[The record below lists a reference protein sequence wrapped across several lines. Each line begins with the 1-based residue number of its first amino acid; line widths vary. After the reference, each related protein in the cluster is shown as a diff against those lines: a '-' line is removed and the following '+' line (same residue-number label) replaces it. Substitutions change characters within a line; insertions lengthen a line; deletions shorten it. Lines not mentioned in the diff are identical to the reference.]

1 MIENPASAA
10 YDSQAS
16 ASANILRAA
25 VLMGVLRRA
34 GVSMCVVSPG
44 SRSAPLVLAAART
57 AGLELWVALDERSA
71 GFIALGQARRSG
83 GPVALLCTS
92 GSAPAHYFPAVI
104 EASEAGIPLIVL
116 SADRPAEL
124 RNCAAGQTIDQIE
137 LFGKYVRQF
146 VECSIPDSTTSD
158 SFSGLLNPVA
168 AALVAAT
175 GNHPG
180 PVHLNIPFREPLVP
194 AANALAL
201 SDPDWLAERLRPILD
216 ALPQALPGDA
226 LPGKD
231 VAPRVPAQWTSGK
244 RGLIL
249 VGAHP
254 AAGGGAS
261 FADAVLA
268 LSRWLGWPV
277 LADAASPLRYH
288 PKSRSQVIAHY
299 DVLLRDTAIADS
311 CQPEMVLQFGAL
323 PTAKVLRQWLSG
335 LTVETVIVDPRP
347 RNLDPLQRPHQRWFT
362 TAQALAAIEGA
373 ALAKRIESS
382 WNDCWQRMDTAASEA
397 LAVAGEV
404 HLKSPETFCEPL
416 WPQVMVRALDGI
428 TCDLHFASS
437 MPVRDAEW
445 FMPVAAIHGE
455 GFSNRGA
462 NGIDG
467 TLSTAIGAAHRSNRP
482 MVLVCGD
489 LAFLHDANA
498 LLSARQ
504 MCGSLTVVL
513 IDNGGGR
520 IFESLPIVQHEADFE
535 TYFATPQK
543 VDFASLAAAHG
554 IVLAD
559 LPAVSAVTMLR
570 DAVSQAG
577 VKILRLHSDNSQ
589 AIKIRREFFSA
600 MQAAAILQLN
610 SAEQ

>member
-1 MIENPASAA
+1 
-10 YDSQAS
+10 
-16 ASANILRAA
+16 
-25 VLMGVLRRA
+25 MGVLQRA
-34 GVSMCVVSPG
+34 GVSLCVVSPG

-57 AGLELWVALDERSA
+57 AGLEIWVAVDERSA
-71 GFIALGQARRSG
+71 AFIALGHARRSG
-83 GPVALLCTS
+83 RPVALLCTS

-116 SADRPAEL
+116 SADRPPEL

-137 LFGKYVRQF
+137 LFGNYVRQF
-146 VECSIPDSTTSD
+146 VECSLPESASDDSLCD
-158 SFSGLLNPVA
+158 LRNLVA

-194 AANALAL
+194 AADVPVL
-201 SDPDWLAERLRPILD
+201 SDSDWREQRLAPILD
-216 ALPQALPGDA
+216 ALPQAPPGDA

-231 VAPRVPAQWTSGK
+231 AAPRVPAEWAAGK

-254 AAGGGAS
+254 ATGGGAS

-268 LSRWLGWPV
+268 LSRWLAWPV

-288 PKSRSQVIAHY
+288 LKSSGQVVAHY
-299 DVLLRDTAIADS
+299 DVLLRNSAIADS
-311 CQPEMVLQFGAL
+311 CQPEVVLQFGAL

-347 RNLDPLQRPHQRWFT
+347 RNLDPLHRPHQRWFT
-362 TAQALAAIEGA
+362 TAQALVAVEGA
-373 ALAKRIESS
+373 AAVKQTESS
-382 WNDCWQRMDTAASEA
+382 WNDRWQRMDSAATEA
-397 LAVAGEV
+397 LAAACEAR
-404 HLKSPETFCEPL
+404 LKSPETFCEAL
-416 WPQVMVRALDGI
+416 WPQVLVHALKGI
-428 TCDLHFASS
+428 SCDLHFASS

-445 FMPVAAIHGE
+445 LIPVAAIQGE

-482 MVLVCGD
+482 MVLICGD

-498 LLSARQ
+498 LLCARQ
-504 MCGSLTVVL
+504 LCGSLTVVL

-520 IFESLPIVQHEADFE
+520 IFESLPIVEHAADFE
-535 TYFATPQK
+535 TLFATPQQ

-554 IVLAD
+554 IAFAEL
-559 LPAVSAVTMLR
+559 SAASAAAMIR
-570 DAVSQAG
+570 DAVSCTG
-577 VKILRLHSDNSQ
+577 VKILRLQSANPL
-589 AIKIRREFFSA
+589 AIKIRRECFAA
-600 MQAAAILQLN
+600 MQAAAALQLN
-610 SAEQ
+610 SGKQ

>member
-1 MIENPASAA
+1 MNQPSTSSAC
-10 YDSQAS
+10 DSQAL
-16 ASANILRAA
+16 ATANILRAA
-25 VLMGVLRRA
+25 VLMGVLQRA
-34 GVSMCVVSPG
+34 GVRLCVVSPG

-57 AGLELWVALDERSA
+57 AGLELWVAIDERSA
-71 GFIALGQARRSG
+71 GFIALGHARRSG
-83 GPVALLCTS
+83 RPVALLCTS
-92 GSAPAHYFPAVI
+92 GSAPAHYFPTMI

-116 SADRPAEL
+116 TADRPPEL

-137 LFGKYVRQF
+137 LFGKYARQF
-146 VECSIPDSTTSD
+146 VECSLSD
-158 SFSGLLNPVA
+158 SPSTDSLCDLRNLVA

-180 PVHLNIPFREPLVP
+180 PIHLNIPFREPLVP
-194 AANALAL
+194 AAEDPVL
-201 SDPDWLAERLRPILD
+201 SDSAWLAQRLAPVLD
-216 ALPQALPGDA
+216 ALPQVPAVDA
-226 LPGKD
+226 LTGKD
-231 VAPRVPAQWTSGK
+231 AGPRVPAEWVAGK

-254 AAGGGAS
+254 AVGGEAS

-268 LSRWLGWPV
+268 LSHWLGWPV
-277 LADAASPLRYH
+277 LTDAASPMRYH
-288 PKSRSQVIAHY
+288 PKSYGQVVAHY

-311 CQPEMVLQFGAL
+311 CQPDVVLQFGAL

-362 TAQALAAIEGA
+362 TAQALAAAEA
-373 ALAKRIESS
+373 AAAVKRTDCG
-382 WNDCWQRMDTAASEA
+382 WNDRWQRMDSAATNA
-397 LAVAGEV
+397 LAVACEA

-416 WPQVMVRALDGI
+416 WPQVLVHALEGI

-445 FMPVAAIHGE
+445 LMPVAAIHGA

-498 LLSARQ
+498 LLSSRQ
-504 MCGSLTVVL
+504 LCGSLTVVL

-520 IFESLPIVQHEADFE
+520 IFESLPIVQHRADFE
-535 TYFATPQK
+535 TFFATPQQ

-554 IVLAD
+554 IAFSDLQAD
-559 LPAVSAVTMLR
+559 TAITQIRESVCSNGL
-570 DAVSQAG
+570 
-577 VKILRLHSDNSQ
+577 KILRLQSDNPL
-589 AIKIRREFFSA
+589 AIKTRRDCFAA
-600 MQAAAILQLN
+600 MQAAATVQLN
-610 SAEQ
+610 SVKQ